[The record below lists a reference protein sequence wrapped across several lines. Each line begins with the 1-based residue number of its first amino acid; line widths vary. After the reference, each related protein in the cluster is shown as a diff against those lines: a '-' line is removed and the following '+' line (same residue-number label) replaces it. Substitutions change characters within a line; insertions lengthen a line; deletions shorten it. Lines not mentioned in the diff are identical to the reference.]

1 MFKKSKNMHKIF
13 ILLLFLSVSSF
24 KGYGQPISN
33 CPNNAAVYGQ
43 FNDPI
48 YCYNGTQ
55 DYTLIIN
62 PNFLSIA
69 CSGNW
74 NYVLYEDQSF
84 NWNTTQT
91 NLPNLSAI
99 VQQSGLIN
107 QTSYTFTS
115 LPPGNYVARV
125 TNQYG
130 FCATSNNNG
139 CGNSQKPFKLS
150 NPAEL
155 ILSTST
161 PTVLSCF
168 NSTNGQINITVS
180 GSTALPYTVTL
191 NGLNPQSISTNPG
204 SYTFSN
210 LSAGTY
216 SIQASDNN
224 NCLKTNS
231 VTILAPTQISVT
243 GVVAPLS
250 CNGQNNAQ
258 INITPSGGTPPLA
271 FSWSNLA
278 NTEDINGLG
287 TGNYTV
293 TITDNNNCFITSSP
307 FTINAVTAIVPNVV
321 SSSPTTCYGGSN
333 GSATISV
340 SGGNAPYTVN
350 FGANTNAISSS
361 GGTAVFSGLPSGA
374 LNFNITDAANCSV
387 PITVNISS
395 PPQLTMVDTVYSI
408 LCYGGYDYV
417 RVYAL
422 GGTPQGNNPQ
432 SGYHVSWSGQSSGPI
447 GNLATEIT
455 TANPNIISGYYTIDS
470 LVPGNYTITLT
481 DANGC
486 FVDSSITITQPPQ
499 LFLVENHVNNFC
511 YNGATGSIDL
521 TTLGGTA
528 PYSYMWNGP
537 GAYTA
542 NTQDI
547 SWLAAGAYSVTV
559 TDANG
564 CQTSITNIDITTPTA
579 LTVTGIIVNNNI
591 DLSVGG
597 GTLPYNYSWSN
608 GAVTQDLPNVTP
620 GTYIVSVTDANNCT
634 VSDTFIVNNASIDGN
649 ELSEITLFPN
659 PAMDKLTIRGGAGS
673 LAQQSFFV
681 QDCYGR
687 IIAGGSFESDE
698 ATVSV
703 EHLAPGLYYLH
714 IGLNSISFV
723 VIH

>member
-1 MFKKSKNMHKIF
+1 MFKKLKNMHKIF
-13 ILLLFLSVSSF
+13 ILLLFLAVSSF

-43 FNDPI
+43 FSDPI

-99 VQQSGLIN
+99 VQQSGSIS
-107 QTSYTFTS
+107 QTSYTFLS

-125 TNQYG
+125 TNQFG

-180 GSTALPYTVTL
+180 GSTALPYTVTKD
-191 NGLNPQSISTNPG
+191 GLNPQVISTNPG
-204 SYTFSN
+204 NCSFSN

-224 NCLKTNS
+224 NCSKTNS

-243 GVVAPLS
+243 GVITTLS

-258 INITPSGGTPPLA
+258 INITPSGGTPPYTFL
-271 FSWSNLA
+271 WSNNA
-278 NTEDINGLG
+278 STEDINGLG
-287 TGNYTV
+287 
-293 TITDNNNCFITSSP
+293 
-307 FTINAVTAIVPNVV
+307 
-321 SSSPTTCYGGSN
+321 
-333 GSATISV
+333 
-340 SGGNAPYTVN
+340 
-350 FGANTNAISSS
+350 
-361 GGTAVFSGLPSGA
+361 
-374 LNFNITDAANCSV
+374 
-387 PITVNISS
+387 
-395 PPQLTMVDTVYSI
+395 
-408 LCYGGYDYV
+408 
-417 RVYAL
+417 
-422 GGTPQGNNPQ
+422 
-432 SGYHVSWSGQSSGPI
+432 
-447 GNLATEIT
+447 
-455 TANPNIISGYYTIDS
+455 
-470 LVPGNYTITLT
+470 PGNYTITLT
-481 DANGC
+481 DSNGC
-486 FVDSSITITQPPQ
+486 FVDTSIIITQPPQ
-499 LFLVENHVNNFC
+499 MFLAETHINNDCF
-511 YNGATGSIDL
+511 NGSNGSINLTATG
-521 TTLGGTA
+521 GT
-528 PYSYMWNGP
+528 PGYTYLWSNGF
-537 GAYTA
+537 TS
-542 NTQDI
+542 QDI
-547 SWLAAGAYSVTV
+547 NNLSTGAYSVTV

-564 CQTSITNIDITTPTA
+564 CETSITNIDITSPTA
-579 LTVTGIIVNNNI
+579 LTVTGVIVSNNI
-591 DLSVGG
+591 DLSVVG

-620 GTYIVSVTDANNCT
+620 GTYIVSVTDAYNCT

-649 ELSEITLFPN
+649 ELSEITLLPN

-673 LAQQSFFV
+673 LAQHSFFV

-687 IIAGGSFESDE
+687 IVAGGSFESDE